1 MPRTY
6 SDTYRDI
13 RQSSKLLNVR
23 YDVRGPIL
31 EEAQRLEAAG
41 QRIMRLNIGNPA
53 PFGFEAPSEILKD
66 MIANLP
72 DAQGY
77 SDSKGITSARRAVSQ
92 YYETAGIMDIRTD
105 DIFIG
110 NGVSEMISMV
120 LQALLDDGD
129 EVLIPS
135 PDYPLWTGATTLSG
149 GSAVHYRCVE
159 EEGWLPDL
167 EHIESQVS
175 ERTKAIVIINPN
187 NPTGA
192 VYSRETLEG
201 IFDIARRN
209 GLVVL
214 SDEIYEKILYE
225 DAEHVHAASI
235 ADDVVVLTFSGLSKA
250 YRVAGYRAGWVAV
263 SGAKHRA
270 TDFLEGL
277 TLLANMRMC
286 ANVPAQHVIQTALGG
301 YQSINDL
308 ILPGGRLLE
317 QRNVATQLLRE
328 IPGVSVQEAQGAL
341 YLFPKLDPAVY
352 PIEDDESFVIE
363 LLRQQRILVSHGRAF
378 NYPATDHFRLVT
390 LPSVHELTEGIE
402 RIADF
407 LADYRNRYA

>member
-1 MPRTY
+1 MPR
-6 SDTYRDI
+6 TYRDI

-41 QRIMRLNIGNPA
+41 HRIMRLNIGNPA
-53 PFGFEAPSEILKD
+53 PFGFEAPGEILKD
-66 MIANLP
+66 MISNLP
-72 DAQGY
+72 EAQGY

-92 YYETAGIMDIRTD
+92 YYETEGIMDIRSD
-105 DIFIG
+105 DVFIG

-120 LQALLDDGD
+120 LQALLNDGD

-149 GSAVHYRCVE
+149 GNAVHYRCVE
-159 EEGWLPDL
+159 EDGWVPDL
-167 EHIESQVS
+167 EHIASQIS

-201 IFDIARRN
+201 IFEIARQH

-225 DAEHVHAASI
+225 DAKHIHAASI
-235 ADDVVVLTFSGLSKA
+235 ADDVLVLTFSGLSKA

-263 SGAKHRA
+263 SGAKNRA

-286 ANVPAQHVIQTALGG
+286 SNVPAQHVIQTALGG

-317 QRNVATQLLRE
+317 QRNVAMKLLRD
-328 IPGVSVQEAQGAL
+328 IPGVTVQQPQGAL
-341 YLFPKLDPAVY
+341 YLFPKLDPEIY
-352 PIEDDESFVIE
+352 PIENDESFVIE
-363 LLRQQRILVSHGRAF
+363 LLRQQRILVSHGGAF

-390 LPSVHELTEGIE
+390 LPSVRQLTKGID
-402 RIADF
+402 RIAEF
-407 LADYRNRYA
+407 LADYRSRYA

>member
-1 MPRTY
+1 MPR
-6 SDTYRDI
+6 TYRDI

-53 PFGFEAPSEILKD
+53 PFGFEAPNEILKD

-92 YYETAGIMDIRTD
+92 YYETEGIMDIRSD
-105 DIFIG
+105 DVYIG

-129 EVLIPS
+129 EVLIPA

-149 GSAVHYRCVE
+149 GHAVHYRTVE
-159 EEGWLPDL
+159 EEGWVPDL
-167 EHIESQVS
+167 EHIESRVS

-192 VYSRETLEG
+192 VYDQETLEG
-201 IFDIARRN
+201 IFEIARRY

-225 DAEHVHAASI
+225 DAKHIHAASI
-235 ADDVVVLTFSGLSKA
+235 ADDVLVLTFSGLSKA

-286 ANVPAQHVIQTALGG
+286 SNVPAQHVIQTALGG

-317 QRNVATQLLRE
+317 QRNVATKLLRD
-328 IPGVSVQEAQGAL
+328 IPGVTVQEPHGAL
-341 YLFPKLDPAVY
+341 YLFPKLDQELY

-363 LLRQQRILVSHGRAF
+363 LLRQQQILVSHGGAF
-378 NYPATDHFRLVT
+378 NYADTDHFRLVT
-390 LPSVHELTEGIE
+390 LPSVRQLTDGIG
-402 RIADF
+402 RIAEF
-407 LADYRNRYA
+407 LEDYRYRHAAL